1 MTMIALLLGILVSR
15 ADRPVT
21 ADAVDSAPAI
31 RIEIGEVNVRD
42 TPNRFIVRDLDL
54 SHCVARPQAA
64 TTPPPPAPAATDR
77 ILLDVVV
84 RHHHTERVT
93 ISAIDPGYA
102 WVAPCVERE
111 LFTQRW
117 PIRDGRLEVPI
128 TVLRPVHRGS
138 EPILVVPPPPR

>member
-1 MTMIALLLGILVSR
+1 MIALALGILLSR

-21 ADAVDSAPAI
+21 ADAVGSAPAI

-42 TPNRFIVRDLDL
+42 TTNRFYVRDLDL
-54 SHCVARPQAA
+54 NHCVVRPQAA
-64 TTPPPPAPAATDR
+64 NTPVPRAPAATDR

-84 RHHHTERVT
+84 RHHRTERVT

-102 WVAPCVERE
+102 WVQPCVERE

-117 PIRDGRLEVPI
+117 PIRNGRLEVPI
-128 TVLRPVHRGS
+128 TVVRPVDRGP
-138 EPILVVPPPPR
+138 EPIVIVAPPPPR

>member
-1 MTMIALLLGILVSR
+1 MIALLLGILVSR

-21 ADAVDSAPAI
+21 ADAVDAGPAI

-42 TPNRFIVRDLDL
+42 TPNRFYVRDLDL
-54 SHCVARPQAA
+54 NRCVVRPEAASTPRPQV
-64 TTPPPPAPAATDR
+64 PSAPDR

-84 RHHHTERVT
+84 RHHRTERVV

-102 WVAPCVERE
+102 WMGPCVERE

-128 TVLRPVHRGS
+128 TVRRPVELAPG
-138 EPILVVPPPPR
+138 PPVVVVPAPPR